1 MASTQTE
8 NHARQMRA
16 VVHERYGPPEVLHV
30 ELVAQPSPGPNQLLV
45 EVHACTVNR
54 TDCGFRAAKPFIVR
68 FFSGLVRP
76 KKQILGTE
84 FAGVVEAV
92 GDAVTEFAIS
102 DRVFGVNADVFGTQ
116 AECVLVKQ
124 DAPVAMMPA
133 GVSFADAAAMC
144 DGAILG
150 SRTCGKLQLVR
161 ERASSCTARRDPS
174 AARRYSSR
182 NTLERTS
189 RPCAAR
195 RTSSSYALSAPTP
208 FSTTGTKTM
217 PKPAIPMTSCSTPS
231 ANCPSPDAERP
242 SKVGVCTFPRNW
254 GPGSRIRHWL
264 YGPHAS
270 DASVSHSHF
279 LATREPTSSSSNTS

>member
-8 NHARQMRA
+8 KHARRMRA

-68 FFSGLVRP
+68 FFSGIVRP

-102 DRVFGVNADVFGTQ
+102 DRVFGANANVFGANANVFGTQ
-116 AECVLVKQ
+116 ADYVLVKQ

-144 DGAILG
+144 DGAILALAYLRQAAVGPRTRIVVYGASG
-150 SRTCGKLQLVR
+150 SIGSSAVQLAKHFGADVTAVCGCG
-161 ERASSCTARRDPS
+161 ERRARALSRRRHRSRLPARRLC
-174 AARRYSSR
+174 R
-182 NTLERTS
+182 NQRSL
-189 RPCAAR
+189 
-195 RTSSSYALSAPTP
+195 
-208 FSTTGTKTM
+208 
-217 PKPAIPMTSCSTPS
+217 
-231 ANCPSPDAERP
+231 
-242 SKVGVCTFPRNW
+242 
-254 GPGSRIRHWL
+254 
-264 YGPHAS
+264 
-270 DASVSHSHF
+270 
-279 LATREPTSSSSNTS
+279 